1 VYNPFTLTPKCL
13 KPTTIMNNQSTYL
26 VRPIKSVC
34 GILALRQRYASTMSE
49 MVIKTGYGWQVYETI
64 RECIDAFN
72 DPLEIHF
79 GYERDLKRM
88 IDLLQ
93 RN

>member
-1 VYNPFTLTPKCL
+1 
-13 KPTTIMNNQSTYL
+13 
-26 VRPIKSVC
+26 
-34 GILALRQRYASTMSE
+34 
-49 MVIKTGYGWQVYETI
+49 VIKTGYGWQVYETI